1 MTDMRPVGEMSMDS
15 LQELAEKCSERNAV
29 VRACREEG
37 EMTLD
42 AFLSFQAE
50 KVSRNQRI
58 RPLCDPADFITV
70 ASHMAEK
77 RIGSEAADEVRSA
90 LRLGVICTADHHGG
104 IFCPQTFQGDL
115 LYGFLLQKLGYT
127 GRHIPIF
134 GAAQVELSNATYAR
148 GICLSS
154 DRDEKQLLPLFR
166 RKYRNMMT
174 FCVPPVSQEMIDEF
188 RRDCLRRVAD
198 LRMKDALESI
208 LDTVYE
214 SDDVLSAG
222 SFSAQTTRIGVHLS
236 EHMFSGESTPA
247 FTYLEAEEA
256 VLPLFVKELRDGSSL
271 LTQLLSQPAARKELC
286 ALHAAD
292 GVPLAGNLFGCADG
306 KGRKV
311 FLLLE
316 EDGMLAGKTLDGEIL
331 RYPADPSTLA
341 DLLESRR
348 LFPGLYAL
356 ALLLAFERGI
366 TWMGGMFQSLYL
378 PEWQRCT
385 VRMLEALGFAA
396 EADCIRP
403 YDGSGYLCGP
413 VFALFCGDGFAAPAG
428 PAEIW
433 MIHPELSGIRK
444 KMAETCLWNA
454 HVMGLSEMVP
464 DLFSASERADGWYRS
479 IAEGVYRAFPGN
491 MLHGNDA

>member
-1 MTDMRPVGEMSMDS
+1 
-15 LQELAEKCSERNAV
+15 
-29 VRACREEG
+29 
-37 EMTLD
+37 
-42 AFLSFQAE
+42 
-50 KVSRNQRI
+50 
-58 RPLCDPADFITV
+58 
-70 ASHMAEK
+70 
-77 RIGSEAADEVRSA
+77 
-90 LRLGVICTADHHGG
+90 
-104 IFCPQTFQGDL
+104 
-115 LYGFLLQKLGYT
+115 
-127 GRHIPIF
+127 
-134 GAAQVELSNATYAR
+134 
-148 GICLSS
+148 
-154 DRDEKQLLPLFR
+154 
-166 RKYRNMMT
+166 
-174 FCVPPVSQEMIDEF
+174 
-188 RRDCLRRVAD
+188 
-198 LRMKDALESI
+198 
-208 LDTVYE
+208 
-214 SDDVLSAG
+214 
-222 SFSAQTTRIGVHLS
+222 
-236 EHMFSGESTPA
+236 MFSGESTPA